1 MRVGGVSAHL
11 KESILNCSSNEHGKN
26 LIISE
31 RNNMPGPLEGIRVI
45 DLSRIVVGPYCTM
58 VLGDMGADVI
68 KIEIPK
74 IGDETRMWGPP
85 FVGGESAYFISL
97 NRNKRSLALNLK
109 TEKGK
114 EILRELIRQSDVLIE
129 NFRPGTL
136 SKMGFDYDSLK
147 HLNPRM
153 IYCSITGYGKTGPLA
168 HEAGVD
174 IVVAAEAGL
183 IGITG
188 QRDGPPAKVGVAITD
203 ILTALFAQGAI
214 ANALYYREKTQKGQC
229 IDLSLFQSQVATL
242 FNMASNYLISGKVP
256 QRWGL
261 EHASIVPYQGFKTS
275 DEEYIMVSV
284 TSEKMW
290 ESFCHLIN
298 QAELLNDPRFDSN
311 ENRVINRKEL
321 IPRLEQLFLTRTA
334 DQWVSDLRAAKIPC
348 GIINAMDRVF
358 KHPQI
363 EPLEMVVEMDHPT
376 AEKIKLVGIPVKYSE
391 TPGSIRRPPP
401 LLGQHT
407 GEILSELLEY
417 TETEIATLRKQGIV

>member
-1 MRVGGVSAHL
+1 
-11 KESILNCSSNEHGKN
+11 
-26 LIISE
+26 
-31 RNNMPGPLEGIRVI
+31 MPGPLEGIRVL

-68 KIEIPK
+68 KIEMPK
-74 IGDETRMWGPP
+74 LGDDTRMWGPP

-97 NRNKRSLALNLK
+97 NRNKRSLTLNLK

-114 EILRELIRQSDVLIE
+114 KILKELIRQSDVFIE
-129 NFRPGTL
+129 NFRPGTME
-136 SKMGFDYDSLK
+136 KMGFDYETVK
-147 HLNPRM
+147 GLNPRM

-188 QRDGPPAKVGVAITD
+188 EKDGPPAKVGVAITD

-242 FNMASNYLISGKVP
+242 FNMASNYLVSGKVP

-261 EHASIVPYQGFKTS
+261 EHASIVPYQGFKTG

-284 TSEKMW
+284 TSEKLW
-290 ESFCHLIN
+290 ENFCRVIERP
-298 QAELLNDPRFDSN
+298 ELLEDPRFN
-311 ENRVINRKEL
+311 PNKNRVINRKEL
-321 IPRLEQLFLTRTA
+321 IPQLESLFLTRKG
-334 DQWVSDLRAAKIPC
+334 DQWVEDLRAAKIPC
-348 GIINAMDRVF
+348 GIINSMDRVF

-363 EPLEMVVEMDHPT
+363 EPLGMVVEVDHPT
-376 AEKIKLVGIPVKYSE
+376 AEKIKLVGIPVEYSE
-391 TPGSIRRPPP
+391 TPGSIRCPPP

-407 GEILSELLEY
+407 GEILSEVLDY
-417 TETEIATLRKQGIV
+417 TDEAVEALRKEGIV

>member
-1 MRVGGVSAHL
+1 MKSIRSSA
-11 KESILNCSSNEHGKN
+11 SI
-26 LIISE
+26 E

-68 KIEIPK
+68 KIEMPK
-74 IGDETRMWGPP
+74 IGDDTRMWGPP

-114 EILRELIRQSDVLIE
+114 EILRDLIRQSDVLIE

-136 SKMGFDYDSLK
+136 SKMGFDYDSVK

-214 ANALYYREKTQKGQC
+214 SNALYYREKTQKGQR

-242 FNMASNYLISGKVP
+242 FNMASNYLTSGKVP

-290 ESFCHLIN
+290 ESFCHVID
-298 QAELLNDPRFDSN
+298 QPELLNDPRFDSN

-321 IPRLEQLFLTRTA
+321 TPQLEQLFLTRTA
-334 DQWVSDLRAAKIPC
+334 DQWVTDLRAAKIPC
-348 GIINAMDRVF
+348 GIINSMDRVF

-407 GEILSELLEY
+407 DEILSEFLDY
-417 TETEIATLRKQGIV
+417 TKTEIAALRKEGIV